1 MSDTTD
7 TTGTAGT
14 AETTEPAP
22 ARRPIAGPFAWRGA
36 EVAEGDW
43 IRPLPEGALAEIDAA
58 LAGVKARGLAWRDI
72 TRADFPLPEFAAML
86 AEVGREIEHG
96 RGFVRLRG
104 LPAARYGEDDLR
116 RIFWGIGT
124 HLGIARYQNADGELI
139 GEVRDEVRAFGVV
152 REVFKPDR
160 SLDFPRSS
168 RSKSRSN
175 GPLRFHTDR
184 CDVTA
189 LLCARPA
196 GSGGISKVVS
206 AVAIHNE
213 ILARRPD
220 LLEVLYGDYYRCRVG
235 EERGGEAT
243 AYAIPVFAVERG
255 YFTTQY
261 SRTFVETAPSVP
273 GVPPLSA
280 HQVEALDLLHEV
292 GEEFCVQAHFE
303 PGDMQFLNNHVI
315 YHGRGAFE
323 DDEAGHDRLL
333 LRLWLSMPDSRPLP
347 EGHAVLW
354 GATEAGALRGGIA
367 QPG

>member
-1 MSDTTD
+1 MSDATGTTD
-7 TTGTAGT
+7 TTGTQEAS
-14 AETTEPAP
+14 PV
-22 ARRPIAGPFAWRGA
+22 RRPIIGPFAWRGA
-36 EVAEGDW
+36 ELAERDW
-43 IRPLPEGALAEIDAA
+43 IRPLPEGALDEIDAA
-58 LAGVKARGLAWRDI
+58 LGGVKARGLSWPEI
-72 TRADFPLPEFAAML
+72 TRADFPLPHFGATL

-104 LPAARYGEDDLR
+104 LPVARYDEDDLR

-124 HLGIARYQNADGELI
+124 HLGTARYQNADGELI
-139 GEVRDEVRAFGVV
+139 GDVRDEVRAFGAV
-152 REVFKPDR
+152 REAFKPDP

-168 RSKSRSN
+168 RSKARSS

-196 GSGGISKVVS
+196 KAGGISKAVS
-206 AVAIHNE
+206 AVSIHNE

-235 EERGGEAT
+235 EEKGGAAK
-243 AYAIPVFAVERG
+243 AYALPVFAVERG

-280 HQVEALDLLHEV
+280 RQVEALDLLHEV
-292 GEEFCVQAHFE
+292 GEELCVQAHFE

-315 YHGRGAFE
+315 YHARSAYE

-347 EGHAVLW
+347 KGHEVLW
-354 GATEAGALRGGIA
+354 GVIAAGALRGGIA
-367 QPG
+367 QPS

>member
-1 MSDTTD
+1 MS
-7 TTGTAGT
+7 GAMEFG
-14 AETTEPAP
+14 AARAP
-22 ARRPIAGPFAWRGA
+22 IGGPFAWRGA
-36 EVAEGDW
+36 ELAEADW
-43 IRPLPEGALAEIDAA
+43 IRPLPEGALDEIDAA
-58 LAGVKARGLAWRDI
+58 LGAVKARGLPWRDI
-72 TRADFPLPEFAAML
+72 TRADFPLPGFAATL

-124 HLGIARYQNADGELI
+124 HLGTARYQNADGELI
-139 GEVRDEVRAFGVV
+139 GEVRDEVRAFGEV

-184 CDVTA
+184 CDA
-189 LLCARPA
+189 IGLLCARA
-196 GSGGISKVVS
+196 SRSGGISKVVS

-235 EERGGEAT
+235 EERGGEAK
-243 AYAIPVFAVERG
+243 AYALPVFAVERG

-280 HQVEALDLLHEV
+280 RQVEALDLLHEV
-292 GEEFCVQAHFE
+292 GEALCVQAHFE

-323 DDEAGHDRLL
+323 DGEAGPGEDHGRLL

-347 EGHAVLW
+347 KGHAVLW

-367 QPG
+367 QPD

>member
-1 MSDTTD
+1 MSLEIDTN
-7 TTGTAGT
+7 GKPEAS
-14 AETTEPAP
+14 P
-22 ARRPIAGPFAWRGA
+22 ARQPIAGPCAWRGA
-36 EVAEGDW
+36 DLGDDW
-43 IRPLPEGALAEIDAA
+43 IRPLPEGAVAEIDAA
-58 LAGVKARGLAWRDI
+58 LATVKARGLAWRDV
-72 TRADFPLPEFAAML
+72 TRADFPLPGLATLL
-86 AEVGREIEHG
+86 AEVGRELENG

-104 LPAARYGEDDLR
+104 LPVARYDLDDQR

-124 HLGIARYQNADGELI
+124 HLGTARYQNADGEMI

-152 REVFKPDR
+152 REAYKPDPG
-160 SLDFPRSS
+160 LDFPRSS

-184 CDVTA
+184 CDA
-189 LLCARPA
+189 IGLLCVRPA
-196 GSGGISKVVS
+196 NSGGISKLVS

-235 EERGGEAT
+235 EEKGGEVT
-243 AYAIPVFAVERG
+243 AYPLPVFAVEKG

-261 SRTFVETAPSVP
+261 SRTFVETATSVP
-273 GVPPLSA
+273 GVPPLSPR
-280 HQVEALDLLHEV
+280 QVEALDLLHEV
-292 GEEFCVQAHFE
+292 GEELCVQAYFE

-315 YHGRGAFE
+315 YHARDAYR

-333 LRLWLSMPDSRPLP
+333 FRLWLSMPNSRPLP
-347 EGHAVLW
+347 SGHAVLW
-354 GATEAGALRGGIA
+354 GATEPGALRGGID